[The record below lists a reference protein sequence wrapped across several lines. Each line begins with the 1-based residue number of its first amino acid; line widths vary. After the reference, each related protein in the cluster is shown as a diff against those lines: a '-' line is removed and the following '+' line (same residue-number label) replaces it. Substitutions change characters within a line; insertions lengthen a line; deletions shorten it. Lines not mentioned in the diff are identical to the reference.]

1 MQKNSTKIIT
11 SPEMQSVSPG
21 WFLTEA
27 MLSKADT
34 STGTGLCVDR
44 KVRLMYD
51 LTM

>member
-27 MLSKADT
+27 MLSAFK
-34 STGTGLCVDR
+34 SGELKHRGSVGGSKR
-44 KVRLMYD
+44 
-51 LTM
+51 